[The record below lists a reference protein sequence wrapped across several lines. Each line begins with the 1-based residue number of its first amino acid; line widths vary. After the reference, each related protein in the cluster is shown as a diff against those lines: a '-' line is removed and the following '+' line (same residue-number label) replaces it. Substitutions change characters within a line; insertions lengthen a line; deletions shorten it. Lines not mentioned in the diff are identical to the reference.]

1 MGRRREWV
9 SAETQFKDMAAR
21 FDVDALD
28 APFAVLL
35 SRASNGRQAELV
47 ERLCEFVLSE
57 HRDKATIVARAASF
71 WVIGS
76 SERSQ
81 WPQVIERLNT
91 LLDQGVPE
99 GVLLNPFSKTIYAVV
114 QSGAPESQQAMLDVG
129 KRISKGELTEADQ
142 IRIKIL
148 MFDGAFLMDDYDA
161 VLTALLEGVPERD
174 EDWHEMAINKVSA
187 HKALKEGNIDEA
199 IKRFREFMEVTDR
212 TWKDAQ
218 VDPSTRIRHSR
229 EMIMGFNARRIG
241 NILKEAGRAEEAG
254 KAYREAVD
262 YYEAALEQ
270 AEPDSP
276 EHRKIV
282 SDLGEIPADSSTS
295 IE

>member
-1 MGRRREWV
+1 
-9 SAETQFKDMAAR
+9 
-21 FDVDALD
+21 
-28 APFAVLL
+28 
-35 SRASNGRQAELV
+35 
-47 ERLCEFVLSE
+47 
-57 HRDKATIVARAASF
+57 
-71 WVIGS
+71 
-76 SERSQ
+76 
-81 WPQVIERLNT
+81 
-91 LLDQGVPE
+91 
-99 GVLLNPFSKTIYAVV
+99 
-114 QSGAPESQQAMLDVG
+114 MLDVG